1 MADLRVEVAGL
12 KTQLEESEK
21 ARSRSTTA
29 VNAQSSAAATREAEL
44 SEALRQARQAAA
56 RAAYSGEDDV
66 IAIEKTM
73 RAKHEREVAELQARA
88 SELEERVRVKSWGG
102 GRVGVGACTQFLCMA
117 VVVLTI
123 DPRIPTLPGRS
134 MSGFHRAGR
143 HCLHQARSAVW
154 CSASGMKGELHLSKN
169 GL

>member
-56 RAAYSGEDDV
+56 RAAYLGEDDV

-117 VVVLTI
+117 VVV
-123 DPRIPTLPGRS
+123 
-134 MSGFHRAGR
+134 
-143 HCLHQARSAVW
+143 
-154 CSASGMKGELHLSKN
+154 
-169 GL
+169 